1 MSVFWNKIYV
11 WNKLTVNANEIC
23 RTELIKGEY
32 EALLIMVIVENE
44 ITITEISDTINNK
57 NEFLIRFISSS

>member
-32 EALLIMVIVENE
+32 EALLIMVIMLIIENE
-44 ITITEISDTINNK
+44 ITITEIFNQWYY
-57 NEFLIRFISSS
+57 